1 MVTNRG
7 WIILLAVEAA
17 TDPQTSEVVR
27 SVLSR
32 FCPTTRTPCQF
43 AGLLQEYDVVC
54 LNRRSSLAGAVRFL
68 RNSTRRSLFWTAI
81 AALILS
87 GLLFSRGELV
97 MHAHAEDDAIP
108 LSVPGCSSERLVTV
122 DVANGDELQRALN
135 LHAGMNQCVRISTPS
150 ELTCVV
156 REDMVGDEKSI
167 HGNLV
172 PEGVRLDLNG
182 ATLCLDLRSNSY
194 GVRLSSH
201 SAICNGTIRIVGSEG
216 KGSQSCW
223 HSGISLGAAYG
234 DGGTP
239 EKLGRFSTV
248 SHWAIENV
256 TIDQPFAAAA
266 IQLMSEACHGV
277 IRNVRILDSAKA
289 LMGIG
294 LDWGSVGPITTEDKE
309 LLRMRQLWEQGKIYS
324 THPHDVLIE
333 NVRIGK
339 LLRNVDAND
348 AGVRTSA
355 CHRITIRNIDIDTA
369 ATAVMIVG
377 GDLGYEFAR
386 EDQRDSAH
394 AGYIVDGVRIENALR
409 FGLVLNGLADNIWR
423 SRLKHGYE
431 AVRDPAHPGLDR
443 MTISN
448 VTLHGKDMLNS
459 QGIYAVSLSDAT
471 LDRIKIS
478 NFAIGVHVEDWVR
491 GMRFQGSRIIENKR
505 DILVEGATEPAIDVV
520 FETPQ
525 L

>member
-1 MVTNRG
+1 M
-7 WIILLAVEAA
+7 
-17 TDPQTSEVVR
+17 
-27 SVLSR
+27 
-32 FCPTTRTPCQF
+32 
-43 AGLLQEYDVVC
+43 VC
-54 LNRRSSLAGAVRFL
+54 LNRRSSLDGAVRFL
-68 RNSTRRSLFWTAI
+68 RDGTRRSLFLTAI
-81 AALILS
+81 AALVLF
-87 GLLFSRGELV
+87 GLLSVRGGLG
-97 MHAHAEDDAIP
+97 MQAHADDARIS
-108 LSVPGCSSERLVTV
+108 LSVPECSSENLVTV
-122 DVANGDELQRALN
+122 DVANGDELQKALN
-135 LHAGMNQCVRISTPS
+135 LYAGMNKCVRISTPS
-150 ELTCVV
+150 ELNCVV

-167 HGNLV
+167 HAILV

-223 HSGISLGAAYG
+223 HSGVSVGAAYG

-239 EKLGRFSTV
+239 ENPGRFSTV
-248 SHWAIENV
+248 SHWAIENM

-277 IRNVRILDSAKA
+277 IRNIRILDSDKA

-294 LDWGSVGPITTEDKE
+294 LDWGTVGPITAEDKE
-309 LLRMRQLWEQGKIYS
+309 LPRMRQLWEQGKIYS

-333 NVRIGK
+333 NIRIGK
-339 LLRNVDAND
+339 LLRNVDANN

-394 AGYIVDGVRIENALR
+394 SGYLIDGVRINNALR

-423 SRLKHGYE
+423 SRLNHAYE

-443 MTISN
+443 MTIRN
-448 VTLHGKDMLNS
+448 VTLRGKDLPNS

-471 LDRIKIS
+471 LDRINIS
-478 NFAIGVHVEDWVR
+478 SFAIGVHVEDWVR
-491 GMRFQGSRIIENKR
+491 GMRFQGSRIDENQR
-505 DILVEGATEPAIDVV
+505 NTLVEGATEPAINVV

-525 L
+525 P